1 VAGAVRLARAGARR
15 CRVGVVERADDRIAS
30 IDPNPEQLRNTAM
43 SRCARLSGTRERRSV
58 MITTL
63 LVIVASIAAG
73 MIVSRVHPEYR
84 KW

>member
-1 VAGAVRLARAGARR
+1 
-15 CRVGVVERADDRIAS
+15 
-30 IDPNPEQLRNTAM
+30 
-43 SRCARLSGTRERRSV
+43 

-84 KW
+84 ARASVCAKGRGNPAT